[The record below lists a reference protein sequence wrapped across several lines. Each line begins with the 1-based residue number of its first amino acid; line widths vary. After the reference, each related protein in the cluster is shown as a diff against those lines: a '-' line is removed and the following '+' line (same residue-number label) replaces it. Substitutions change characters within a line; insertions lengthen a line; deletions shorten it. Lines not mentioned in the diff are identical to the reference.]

1 MRVYIVLFSIALL
14 PSACVSSK
22 KYKEL
27 LQQQKV
33 CSEDLAKYKK
43 SSQDFETKS
52 KDLQVMLEVA
62 QGQLTKLKSDTTLLG
77 PALRKATNDFQET
90 TKEFDEITKS
100 FERYKSLG
108 SKETNALQKQL
119 EQKNIELQK
128 KSEAL
133 VDLDAELKSKEKLL
147 EEREARVNEL
157 EELLKRQDNAL
168 KTLRNKVADAL
179 IGFENKGL
187 KVEQK
192 NGKIY
197 VSMEAK
203 LLFKSGSITVEAEGK
218 SALVQIGKALEN
230 EKDLEIVVEGHT
242 DTDKLTSASFPRNNW
257 ELSVLRATSVVEIL
271 LNNAKMNPAK
281 LVASGRSEFLPVD
294 PNNKGK
300 NRRIEIIISP
310 DLNALYE
317 IISNN

>member
-1 MRVYIVLFSIALL
+1 MRVYILIFSIALL
-14 PSACVSSK
+14 SSSCVSSK

-52 KDLQVMLEVA
+52 KDLQVMLDVA

-90 TKEFDEITKS
+90 TKEFDELTKS

-168 KTLRNKVADAL
+168 KTLRKKVSDAL

-242 DTDKLTSASFPRNNW
+242 DTDKLTSTAFPRNNW

-271 LNNAKMNPAK
+271 LNNSKMNPVK

-294 PNNKGK
+294 PSDKAK